1 MWVPLCP
8 CHLPSVSSALQ
19 ESQPSSGLAMFV
31 PASGPLPWS
40 SFHLG
45 CPFSMVSRLRATWLQ
60 NPPRPPHLQRC
71 PPHPQSTLFPDL
83 CSAFTSLSELVP
95 SVHLCPCLLSLA
107 HQPMKPT
114 RMGSVSILFPA
125 VSSGPRW
132 SPAQLVPREHVCWQ
146 RTGLVKGYYQLLCVC
161 RAGSCVPT
169 SQFPSSPLTSAGGR
183 APFTSP
189 EPPRGDCSHQRI
201 FSIC

>member
-1 MWVPLCP
+1 MPSPPALCLLSP
-8 CHLPSVSSALQ
+8 P
-19 ESQPSSGLAMFV
+19 GK
-31 PASGPLPWS
+31 PAIFWS
-40 SFHLG
+40 RYVCS
-45 CPFSMVSRLRATWLQ
+45 CLRATALELL
-60 NPPRPPHLQRC
+60 PPGMSFLDGIQAQGHLA
-71 PPHPQSTLFPDL
+71 PEPSSTPSSAAVSPHPQSTLFPAP
-83 CSAFTSLSELVP
+83 CSAFTSLSELGP
-95 SVHLCPCLLSLA
+95 SVRLCPCLLSLA

-146 RTGLVKGYYQLLCVC
+146 RTGLVKAYYQLLCVC
-161 RAGSCVPT
+161 RVGSCVPT
-169 SQFPSSPLTSAGGR
+169 SQFPSSSLTSASR
-183 APFTSP
+183 RVPFTSP